1 MTIRNSCKRS
11 LITLTPATSGAHS
24 EWRGPRERPPLYT
37 KHGWDTPVV
46 GQAYRALTW
55 NLEDG
60 VVRAWWRPTEQEPY
74 GEVVKPATWRVLRG
88 MALRGAA
95 APRPGPYWSP
105 GDPTRPFFLPP
116 IPLDDEIGPIPER
129 DAFIHLVV
137 HEAFLLNVV
146 VSRHDLLKAR
156 HAPRTPPPTHDELVV
171 AYQEVKASGA
181 ENREQQ
187 DKRIK
192 DIYGEVPKKA
202 REAAR
207 RCAGV
212 AGRPGPKPR
221 KL

>member
-1 MTIRNSCKRS
+1 M
-11 LITLTPATSGAHS
+11 
-24 EWRGPRERPPLYT
+24 
-37 KHGWDTPVV
+37 
-46 GQAYRALTW
+46 
-55 NLEDG
+55 
-60 VVRAWWRPTEQEPY
+60 
-74 GEVVKPATWRVLRG
+74 VKPATWRVLRG

-95 APRPGPYWSP
+95 APRPGPYWPP

-116 IPLDDEIGPIPER
+116 DPLEDEIGPIPER
-129 DAFIHLVV
+129 DAFIFMVA
-137 HEAFLLNVV
+137 HEDFLRSVV
-146 VSRHDLLKAR
+146 VSRDDVLKAR
-156 HAPRTPPPTHDELVV
+156 PAPPPPTLDELVV